1 MVAAHKSIRLAP
13 LVEDPAADRY
23 ASVKRRESSARTYA
37 STFATVF
44 ESGAGI
50 RMRDQSGREIIDCL
64 ACAGALPL
72 GHNHPEVRDA
82 LLRFIDSGHVQQVL
96 DLTTPAKC
104 ELVDEL
110 FGLLPPAWADRAKI
124 QFCSP
129 SGSDAVEAAMKLTRF
144 ATGRQSIIAFHGAYH
159 GMTGGALAAMGN
171 LGPKAALSSAGNVH
185 FVPYPYQYRC
195 PFGSDGQ
202 DTDRLSIQYLTNLLG
217 DPESGITRPAAVIV
231 EVVQGEGGCI
241 PVSDDWLR
249 QLRQVTRDHDIPLV
263 IDEVQTGF
271 GRTGTMFAFER
282 AGIVPDVL
290 VLSKAVGGGFP
301 LAVIVYDQALDRWPR
316 GMHAGTFRG
325 NQIAMVAGK
334 VTMEILARDR
344 LAEHAADM
352 GALLVDGLR
361 QIADHHPE
369 LGDVRGRGLMIGV
382 EIVAPAPGSLR
393 GRQDGALS
401 AAIKR
406 AAFDHGLL
414 IETGGRHGAVLR
426 MLPPLIVTAAD
437 VGAILDRLELS
448 VVHAKRQ
455 MMRRR

>member
-1 MVAAHKSIRLAP
+1 MVAVQTPRVAP
-13 LVEDPAADRY
+13 IAGPPTDDAYEA
-23 ASVKRRESSARTYA
+23 VKRRESSARTYA
-37 STFATVF
+37 STFEAVF

-82 LLRFIDSGHVQQVL
+82 LIRFLDSGHVQQVL
-96 DLTTPAKC
+96 DLTTPAKR
-104 ELVDEL
+104 EFVDEL
-110 FGLLPPAWADRAKI
+110 FGLLPAAWADRAKI

-129 SGSDAVEAAMKLTRF
+129 SGSDAVEAAMKLVRF
-144 ATGRQSIIAFHGAYH
+144 ATGRQSILAFHGAYH

-171 LGPKAALSSAGNVH
+171 LGPKAALSGAGNIH
-185 FVPYPYQYRC
+185 FVPYPYRYRC
-195 PFGSDGQ
+195 PFGTGGDE
-202 DTDRLSIQYLTNLLG
+202 TDQLSIQYLTNLLG
-217 DPESGITRPAAVIV
+217 DPESGITRPAAVIL

-241 PVSDDWLR
+241 PVSDEWLRDLR
-249 QLRQVTRDHDIPLV
+249 QLTRAHDIPLV

-301 LAVIVYDQALDRWPR
+301 LAVVIYDQAFDRWPR

-334 VTMEILARDR
+334 VTMEILRRDR
-344 LAEHAADM
+344 LAEHAGDM
-352 GALLVDGLR
+352 GAMMMEGLR
-361 QIADHHPE
+361 RIASEHPE

-382 EIVAPAPGSLR
+382 EVVAPGPGVAR
-393 GRQDGALS
+393 PRQDGALA

-414 IETGGRHGAVLR
+414 LETGGRHGAVLR
-426 MLPPLIVTAAD
+426 MLPPLILNRSD
-437 VGAILDRLELS
+437 VGAILDRLDAA
-448 VVHAKRQ
+448 VTAAKRQ
-455 MMRRR
+455 MRRR

>member
-1 MVAAHKSIRLAP
+1 MVAVQTPRVAP
-13 LVEDPAADRY
+13 LAGIPTDDAYEA
-23 ASVKRRESSARTYA
+23 VKRRESSARTYA
-37 STFATVF
+37 ATFEAVF

-82 LLRFIDSGHVQQVL
+82 LMRFLDSGHVQQVL
-96 DLTTPAKC
+96 DLTTPAKRAFI
-104 ELVDEL
+104 DEL
-110 FGLLPPAWADRAKI
+110 FGLLPAAWADRAKI

-129 SGSDAVEAAMKLTRF
+129 SGSDAVEAAMKLVRF
-144 ATGRQSIIAFHGAYH
+144 ATGRQTILAFHGAYH

-171 LGPKAALSSAGNVH
+171 LGPKAALAGASHVH
-185 FVPYPYQYRC
+185 FAPFPYRYRC
-195 PFGSDGQ
+195 PFGSGGE
-202 DTDRLSIQYLTNLLG
+202 DTDRLSIQYLTTLLG
-217 DPESGITRPAAVIV
+217 DPESGVTRPAAVIV

-241 PVSDDWLR
+241 PGSDEWLR
-249 QLRQVTRDHDIPLV
+249 DLRELTRAHDIPLV

-301 LAVIVYDQALDRWPR
+301 LAVVVYDETLDRWPR

-334 VTMEILARDR
+334 VTMEILRRDR
-344 LAEHAADM
+344 LAEHAGDM
-352 GALLVDGLR
+352 GAMMMEGLR
-361 QIADHHPE
+361 RIASEHPE

-382 EIVAPAPGSLR
+382 EIVAPGPGVAR
-393 GRQDGALS
+393 PRQDGALA

-414 IETGGRHGAVLR
+414 LETGGRYGAVLR
-426 MLPPLIVTAAD
+426 MLPPLIVTRSD
-437 VGAILDRLELS
+437 VGAILDRLDAA
-448 VVHAKRQ
+448 VTAAKRQ
-455 MMRRR
+455 MRHR